1 MLVVLIGLLSVF
13 VGAGLAFLSIHGRVD
28 YQGLCIAA
36 FFFLSGAILI
46 GKRIVRRTSLEPS
59 IGTKVTPAF
68 ALFLAVTSIALL
80 LLRRY
85 FLR

>member
-1 MLVVLIGLLSVF
+1 
-13 VGAGLAFLSIHGRVD
+13 
-28 YQGLCIAA
+28 
-36 FFFLSGAILI
+36 
-46 GKRIVRRTSLEPS
+46 VRRTSLEPS